1 MNWVKKRKLP
11 TIKAIQYNRD
21 SCIQLKDLWEVLY
34 NIFNSAQNHQ
44 IDTTLLNKVLNKDIS
59 SWPSFSKAE
68 LINTINKCN
77 NSLTPG
83 LDKLSWSYLKA
94 IIKDREWT
102 NKLINITTT
111 CINLGH
117 WPSYFKMS
125 TIIIPKLNKILY
137 DSIKSFC
144 PIVLL
149 NTTGKLFEKMIG
161 EWLQFLLIS
170 NNFVYP
176 CQLGGLKYCSS
187 TDARVV
193 LTHII

>member
-94 IIKDREWT
+94 IVKDREWT
-102 NKLINITTT
+102 NKLINITNT

-149 NTTGKLFEKMIG
+149 NTTGKLFKKMIG

-187 TDARVV
+187 TDTRVV